1 MDAASEAKRIAFD
14 RTGQGDTV
22 LFLSGFPQTRH
33 SWNKVV
39 PLLSRDFTMV
49 TADLPSFGDSGIL
62 SAPATTENAGR
73 IFHETALPALGTA
86 STQFEPPTQSRS
98 SSFVKDRGLSPGS
111 GSQLLAPLVVEL
123 RRCIAGDRLAVAEP
137 GSIE

>member
-14 RTGQGDTV
+14 RSGQGDTV

-39 PLLSRDFTMV
+39 PLLSQDFTMV
-49 TADLPSFGDSGIL
+49 TADLPSFNDSGVL

-73 IFHETALPALGTA
+73 IFHEFVSGLGVPLDVVA
-86 STQFEPPTQSRS
+86 HDFGAGRS
-98 SSFVKDRGLSPGS
+98 SFPAISNR
-111 GSQLLAPLVVEL
+111 
-123 RRCIAGDRLAVAEP
+123 
-137 GSIE
+137 